1 MGNETALHDGKI
13 QRDRLSARVGHSA
26 VCSHSGA
33 SGFLGHKQQGAD
45 DVTHNDDCHIGW
57 GIVCTLMMQFLA
69 TCRTFVTDLEIGSEN
84 LAFTASGATAGKPLR
99 IAGRTSR
106 GLPVAEEG
114 TSRAN
119 LNESITGA
127 GIILSNTRPSQGR
140 QASRPRL
147 IVWRLS

>member
-84 LAFTASGATAGKPLR
+84 LAFTASGATAGKPLADR
-99 IAGRTSR
+99 GPHIARLAGGRR
-106 GLPVAEEG
+106 
-114 TSRAN
+114 RN
-119 LNESITGA
+119 LAGES
-127 GIILSNTRPSQGR
+127 
-140 QASRPRL
+140 
-147 IVWRLS
+147 